1 MRMRREI
8 LLAFVLTCTIVS
20 YACAASPADE
30 GFRRLNGNQI
40 RQTFVGR
47 IFSDEVHFADH
58 YLAGGKIQSESMGTR
73 KTYSWRIEEGG
84 LCITDAQS
92 DICYSVWKKANEIRM
107 LPDGPGLPGD
117 GFIR

>member
-1 MRMRREI
+1 MTIPRI
-8 LLAFVLTCTIVS
+8 SWLVALSICTV
-20 YACAASPADE
+20 ALHARAASPAED

-47 IFSDEVHFADH
+47 IFSNEVHFADR
-58 YLAGGKIQSESMGTR
+58 YLADGKIDSESMGTK
-73 KTYSWRIEEGG
+73 KTDSWRIEENR
-84 LCITDAQS
+84 LCITDPQS
-92 DICYSVWKKANEIRM
+92 DICYFVWKKANEIRL